1 VVLSNFKKISHAIS
15 ARDINNLNFGRNVK
29 KDFLRKIVED
39 KKREIALAKQL
50 MPESMLRE
58 KAFVPRKR
66 RPFFKKLEHPGL
78 SGVNIIAEI
87 KRASPSKGD
96 IRANLD
102 TAAYAAA
109 YESGGAAAISVLTD
123 GPHFKGSPEDL
134 RIARKTTSLPVL
146 RKDFLISAYQIF
158 ESAVMA
164 ADAVLLIV
172 RILSLQQLK
181 DYLSL
186 CNELAL
192 DALVEIYSERDVEKA
207 SLAGAR
213 LIGIN
218 NRNLKSFETDI
229 ETAIRMT
236 SLLDKN
242 QVAVAASGIRSRK
255 DIDLIIYSGIW
266 NFLIGESLVRADN
279 TEKFLESLHG
289 NKPLSISN
297 R

>member
-1 VVLSNFKKISHAIS
+1 
-15 ARDINNLNFGRNVK
+15 VK
-29 KDFLRKIVED
+29 KDFLRRIVED
-39 KKREIALAKQL
+39 KKREVAVAKQL

-58 KAFVPRKR
+58 KARSPRKS
-66 RPFFKKLEHPGL
+66 RPFFKALQHPGPL
-78 SGVNIIAEI
+78 GVNIIAEI

-96 IRANLD
+96 IRPDLD
-102 TAAYAAA
+102 PAVYAAA
-109 YESGGAAAISVLTD
+109 YEAGGAAAISVLTD
-123 GPHFKGSPEDL
+123 GPHFKGGPEDL

-192 DALVEIYSERDVEKA
+192 DALVEIHSEKDIEKA
-207 SLAGAR
+207 TLAGAR

-236 SLLDKN
+236 SLLDSD

-255 DIDLIIYSGIW
+255 DIDLIINSGIW
-266 NFLIGESLVRADN
+266 NFLIGESLVRAKN
-279 TEKFLESLHG
+279 PTEFLESLHG
-289 NKPLSISN
+289 KKPPSN
-297 R
+297 PNR

>member
-1 VVLSNFKKISHAIS
+1 M
-15 ARDINNLNFGRNVK
+15 K
-29 KDFLRKIVED
+29 KDFLREIVED

-58 KAFVPRKR
+58 KAFIPRKR
-66 RPFFKKLEHPGL
+66 RPFFNKLKQPGL
-78 SGVNIIAEI
+78 CGVNIIAEI

-96 IRANLD
+96 ICINLD
-102 TAAYAAA
+102 PAAYASA
-109 YESGGAAAISVLTD
+109 YEAGGAAALSVLTD
-123 GPHFKGSPEDL
+123 GPHFKGSLEDL
-134 RIARKTTSLPVL
+134 GIARETTSLPVL

-158 ESAVMA
+158 ESAVMD

-186 CNELAL
+186 CDELTL
-192 DALVEIYSERDVEKA
+192 DALVEIYSESDIEKA

-218 NRNLKSFETDI
+218 NRNLRSFETDI

-236 SLLDKN
+236 SLLDKD

-255 DIDLIIYSGIW
+255 DIDLTVNSGIW
-266 NFLIGESLVRADN
+266 NFLIGESLVRAEN
-279 TEKFLESLHG
+279 PKEFLESFMG
-289 NKPLSISN
+289 QKTSSISN